1 MVSTCDCPAQMLA
14 IITKLGGRTDMCVE
28 HSKERESRH
37 GLDSLEHI
45 RGLRDLGEGRGLG
58 VEQEVATRSGPI
70 VQARPKGTWA

>member
-1 MVSTCDCPAQMLA
+1 
-14 IITKLGGRTDMCVE
+14 MCVE